1 MAFSAERLNAERL
14 GVERTRLLVCILQV
28 VTVVVCL
35 VPFGTALSP
44 EGTAARFLCDRSL
57 K

>member
-1 MAFSAERLNAERL
+1 MAFSAERL